1 MNTKF
6 LVIDTE
12 TTNSIDDPFCY
23 DIGFA
28 VVDGEGNIYETHSY
42 VVADVFLDKDLM
54 ASAYFADKV
63 PQYWDEIK
71 SGKRTLRRLS
81 TIRHILCDVIRQ
93 YGIRY
98 VVAHNASFD
107 NRSLNTTQRM
117 LTCSKY
123 RFFLPWGCEWWD
135 TLKMARKAL
144 GECEEY
150 HQFCKENGFV
160 TKRGQSQFTAE
171 VLHRFFTGDVGFLEE
186 HTALEDVLIE
196 KDILAYCLANGVE
209 NGALWG

>member
-28 VVDGEGNIYETHSY
+28 VVDAYGKVYETHSY
-42 VVADVFLDKDLM
+42 VVADVFLDQDLM

-71 SGKRTLRRLS
+71 SGKRILRRFA
-81 TIRHILCDVIRQ
+81 TIKSILRDVVAQ
-93 YGIRY
+93 YGITN

-107 NRSLNTTQRM
+107 NRALNTTQRM
-117 LTCSKY
+117 LTCSKWRY
-123 RFFLPWGCEWWD
+123 FLPYGCQWWD
-135 TLKMARKAL
+135 TLKMARQAMA
-144 GECEEY
+144 ECEEY
-150 HQFCKENGFV
+150 HQFCQENGFV
-160 TKRGQSQFTAE
+160 TLRGQSQFTAE
-171 VLHRFFTGDVGFLEE
+171 VLHRFFTGDVGFIEE

>member
-1 MNTKF
+1 MNTNF

-28 VVDGEGNIYETHSY
+28 VVDAYGKVYETHSY
-42 VVADVFLDKDLM
+42 VVADVFLDQDLM

-71 SGKRTLRRLS
+71 SGKRTLRRFA
-81 TIRHILCDVIRQ
+81 TIKSILRDVVAQ
-93 YGIRY
+93 YGITN

-107 NRSLNTTQRM
+107 NRALNTTQRM
-117 LTCSKY
+117 LTCSKWRY
-123 RFFLPWGCEWWD
+123 FLPYGCQWWD
-135 TLKMARKAL
+135 TLKMARQAMA
-144 GECEEY
+144 ECEEY
-150 HQFCKENGFV
+150 HQFCQENGFV
-160 TKRGQSQFTAE
+160 TLRGQSQFTAE
-171 VLHRFFTGDVGFLEE
+171 VLHRFFTGDVGFIEE